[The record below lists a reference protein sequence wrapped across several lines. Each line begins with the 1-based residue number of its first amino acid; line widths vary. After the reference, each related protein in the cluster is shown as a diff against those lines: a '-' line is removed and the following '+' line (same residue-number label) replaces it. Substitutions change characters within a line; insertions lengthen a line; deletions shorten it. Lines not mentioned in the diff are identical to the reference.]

1 MTTPPRD
8 DRALTLL
15 HHRSEAL
22 RKGDPLSLPLT
33 LSSVFHLPG
42 DPQAEFTYGRFST
55 PVWQELEAQL
65 AVIEAAEC
73 IVFPSG
79 MAAIAAVFYAH
90 LKSGDR
96 VLMPSDGYYT
106 GRVLLERFLVKLG
119 VEPVFLPTR
128 DFATTPLD
136 GLAMAFIETPSNPG
150 LDVCD
155 IRAFAARARPA
166 GVVTVVDNTTCT
178 AYLQQPLDL
187 GADLVVMSDT
197 KSSAGHSDVL
207 LGHVAGR
214 DAALMQPIRDWRTL
228 SGAIAGPFEA
238 WLTHRGL
245 ETLDVRLERMC
256 RSAGVIAGRFAEH
269 PAVQSVRYPGLAS
282 DPSHEIAARQM
293 SAFGFII
300 SLSLESA
307 EAAEAFIT
315 GCPALAATTSFGGVH
330 SSAERRARWGDA
342 VAPGFV
348 RLSVGC
354 EPTEALWS
362 AFAAALPG

>member
-8 DRALTLL
+8 ARALSLL
-15 HHRSEAL
+15 HHRAESL
-22 RKGDPLSLPLT
+22 HKGDPLSLPLT

-65 AVIEAAEC
+65 GVIEAADC
-73 IVFPSG
+73 VVFPSG

-119 VEPVFLPTR
+119 VEPVLRPTL

-136 GLAMAFIETPSNPG
+136 GFAMAFIETPSNPG
-150 LDVCD
+150 LEVCD
-155 IRAFAARARPA
+155 IAAFSARAKAA
-166 GVVTVVDNTTCT
+166 GVLTVVDNTTCT
-178 AYLQQPLDL
+178 AFLQQPLDL
-187 GADLVVMSDT
+187 GADLVVVSDT

-207 LGHVAGR
+207 LGHVAAR
-214 DAALMQPIRDWRTL
+214 DPGLLQQVRDWRTL
-228 SGAIAGPFEA
+228 SGAIPGPFEA

-256 RSAGVIAGRFAEH
+256 RSAGVIAERFAAH
-269 PAVQSVRYPGLAS
+269 PAVQSVRYPGLAD
-282 DPSHEIAARQM
+282 DPSHAIAAKQM
-293 SAFGFII
+293 SGFGFII
-300 SLSLESA
+300 SLTLESA

-315 GCPALAATTSFGGVH
+315 SCTALASTTSFGGVH

-348 RLSVGC
+348 RLSVGV